1 MDVLLIKPL
10 NHLLTSQPSG
20 GVTLAHEGID
30 GTIGAG
36 NALMLCARNAS
47 FLNIWYDRYHS
58 FSDQIWN
65 GFSVRQPMDLAMR
78 RPGQV
83 RLLDYTAFYWPPWNP
98 WGIAQLYR
106 TPKCVMHES
115 MGVHLWETKMWK
127 SLLSNLTPDLVRK
140 RDSCF
145 ASLAAAVLDS
155 SFEFGAATLA
165 EGQTADEDDSLI
177 QSTDLSQLLAV
188 APTPGLLE
196 SRPTALPPEMAKWR
210 RK

>member
-1 MDVLLIKPL
+1 MVRAPPR
-10 NHLLTSQPSG
+10 SAP
-20 GVTLAHEGID
+20 GVTRVTAQV
-30 GTIGAG
+30 GAASTWHRYAEYR
-36 NALMLCARNAS
+36 NFSARV
-47 FLNIWYDRYHS
+47 
-58 FSDQIWN
+58 WN
-65 GFSVRQPMDLAMR
+65 GFSVRLPSLLAMR
-78 RPGQV
+78 AELAPTV
-83 RLLDYTAFYWPPWNP
+83 HALDYDVFYWPPWNP